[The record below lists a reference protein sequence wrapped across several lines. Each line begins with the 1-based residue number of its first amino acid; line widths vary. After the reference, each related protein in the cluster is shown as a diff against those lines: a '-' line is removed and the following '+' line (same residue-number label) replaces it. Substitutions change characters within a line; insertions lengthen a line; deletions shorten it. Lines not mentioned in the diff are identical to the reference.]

1 MLFGKHEQEAW
12 LGWLAA
18 HLSPSSF
25 LSVSRVTVIF
35 ENHKQTSSCVYERAY
50 KVKIHCALHLI
61 CLFVVDCYSYAF
73 KVLCF
78 PSKTWSSKLYLALKC
93 FLEFLKVNP
102 FLYFLDHNLG
112 AGLLFSVIEK
122 AIDGYFVWLL
132 FFLLTQWKLAQGKG
146 IFKNLNDIYIAF
158 QFHW

>member
-1 MLFGKHEQEAW
+1 MLLGKHEQEAW

-18 HLSPSSF
+18 HLSPTSF
-25 LSVSRVTVIF
+25 LSVSTVTVIF

-61 CLFVVDCYSYAF
+61 CLFVVDRIAVLSRYYASLQ
-73 KVLCF
+73 KHEVLNF
-78 PSKTWSSKLYLALKC
+78 IWL

-122 AIDGYFVWLL
+122 AIDGYFVWSL
-132 FFLLTQWKLAQGKG
+132 FFLPTYPMKIGTRKR
-146 IFKNLNDIYIAF
+146 NL
-158 QFHW
+158 